1 MAKLIPVPT
10 IIPAAGEPQK
20 SSRSSIGRVNSDDDG
35 YQRAKITSPSGRE
48 SGQTPEFDEY
58 TAVLK
63 GELQVETRIAVHKV
77 FGRASDRYP
86 GPTSGYATAPLGGSG
101 EEIIRGF
108 AKAMS

>member
-63 GELQVETRIAVHKV
+63 GELQVETRIATVQVHNV
-77 FGRASDRYP
+77 LAGQAIGIQARRVGTLQPTGR
-86 GPTSGYATAPLGGSG
+86 
-101 EEIIRGF
+101 
-108 AKAMS
+108 